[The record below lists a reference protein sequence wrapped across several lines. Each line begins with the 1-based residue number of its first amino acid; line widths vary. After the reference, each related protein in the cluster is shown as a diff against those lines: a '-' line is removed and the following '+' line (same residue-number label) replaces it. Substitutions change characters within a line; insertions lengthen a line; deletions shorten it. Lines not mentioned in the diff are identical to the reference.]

1 MTWQNL
7 LVECLLITASA
18 NLSRG
23 SKMLGNGM
31 KSKADHQSNTL
42 SLLSNHFFTTPPYSQ
57 AQASST
63 QLVHAMSQLANKAT
77 HSTPKE
83 KEIATEPMPSSAN
96 KIAGHIQAKATVAP
110 KMTSAKSTGQHTVY
124 PVVKA
129 AVVARKTVNQSEPLV
144 DPTET
149 HRDSRKTLA
158 AERATLISEP
168 PNNQKATTL
177 ILPVMMATMS
187 KTASKTS
194 DNHTAQPTT
203 KRTSGMAHSNR
214 TSAVFTAPMPTTPL
228 GPTLAPKPSP
238 AATGA
243 YRVSNGTAD
252 CVKALMSLTMIA
264 KNRKTNNMEY
274 FNIDPNATQTTGIC
288 GASLSVLKI
297 SFQGGF
303 VSFTFN
309 KNGEV
314 YYVSVIEATL
324 TVPSEGSMYTGIK
337 SDELFSVQ
345 VGNCFKCTGLQTVDM
360 SDDLQL
366 LMANSQ
372 LQAFDIIGDRFGT
385 VEECA
390 LDRNKKLIP
399 AMVTFSLVGLIVIL
413 IIASAIYRR
422 KPASGYDPI

>member
-18 NLSRG
+18 NLSHG
-23 SKMLGNGM
+23 GKMMDNGM
-31 KSKADHQSNTL
+31 KSKAAHQSNSL
-42 SLLSNHFFTTPPYSQ
+42 LLLSNHLFTTPLYSQ
-57 AQASST
+57 AQTSST
-63 QLVHAMSQLANKAT
+63 ELVHAASQLANKAT
-77 HSTPKE
+77 HSVPKE
-83 KEIATEPMPSSAN
+83 KETATEPMPSSAN

-124 PVVKA
+124 PMAKATVVTK
-129 AVVARKTVNQSEPLV
+129 RTVKQTEPLV
-144 DPTET
+144 DQSKIR
-149 HRDSRKTLA
+149 RDSRKTLA
-158 AERATLISEP
+158 TERTTLISER
-168 PNNQKATTL
+168 PNSQKATTL
-177 ILPVMMATMS
+177 TLPVIMANTN
-187 KTASKTS
+187 KIASKTS
-194 DNHTAQPTT
+194 DNRITQPTT
-203 KRTSGMAHSNR
+203 KRTSGMAQNNR
-214 TSAVFTAPMPTTPL
+214 TSAALTAPMPTTPL

-243 YRVSNGTAD
+243 YSVSNGTAD
-252 CVKALMSLTMIA
+252 CIKALMGLTMIA
-264 KNRKTNNMEY
+264 KNRKTNSMEY
-274 FNIDPNATQTTGIC
+274 FNIDPNTTQTTGIC

-303 VSFTFN
+303 ISFTFN

-324 TVPSEGSMYTGIK
+324 TVPSEGSPYTGIK

-360 SDDLQL
+360 SDNLQL
-366 LMANSQ
+366 QIANSQ
-372 LQAFDIIGDRFGT
+372 LQAFDIVDDQFGT

-399 AMVTFSLVGLIVIL
+399 TTVALSLVGLIVIV
-413 IIASAIYRR
+413 IVTCAIYRR
-422 KPASGYDPI
+422 KPTSGYDPI